1 MEQTKAIETEDLTKK
16 YGDITAV
23 DHLNLSVE
31 KGEIFGYLGPN
42 GAGKSTTIRML
53 VGLTNPSKGKAFVEG
68 FDINKDLVEI
78 KRRIGVVPETSN
90 LYNELTLWDNL
101 LYVSRLYHVARGMR
115 EKRVHELI
123 QFFNLEEFKGRKFGK
138 LSKGLKR
145 RTVLAAALVHNPSL
159 VFLDEPTS
167 GLDVVS
173 ARALRDLIISFKDR
187 GITVFMTTHYI
198 EEADRLCDRIGLLV
212 KGKLISVEAPERLKA
227 RVQETPIL
235 ETVLTPR
242 DAIKGIHYEA
252 LSASDIHVLGEKVNI
267 YTEDVSKTLMAL
279 HRLAEDKKFR
289 IEEVNT
295 IKPSLEDAFVK
306 LTGITL
312 ETMRMDKEGMR

>member
-1 MEQTKAIETEDLTKK
+1 MKQTKAIATENLTKY
-16 YGDITAV
+16 YGDLTAV

-53 VGLTNPSKGKAFVEG
+53 VGLTNPSKGTAFVEG
-68 FDINKDLVEI
+68 FNISKDLVEI

-115 EKRVHELI
+115 EKRVEELV
-123 QFFNLEEFKGRKFGK
+123 QLFNLEEFKRRKFGK

-173 ARALRDLIISFKDR
+173 ARALRDLITGFKDR

-212 KGKLISVEAPERLKA
+212 KGKLIAVEAPESLKS
-227 RVQETPIL
+227 RVQRMPIL
-235 ETVLTPR
+235 ETTLTPPN
-242 DAIKGIHYEA
+242 AINRSHLEA
-252 LSASDIHVLGEKVNI
+252 LSASDIQVSGEKLNI
-267 YTEDVSKTLMAL
+267 YTGDVSKTLMAL
-279 HRLAEDKKFR
+279 HRLAENNKFR
-289 IEEVNT
+289 IEGVNT

-306 LTGITL
+306 LTGVTL
-312 ETMRMDKEGMR
+312 ETMRIDKEGRG

>member
-1 MEQTKAIETEDLTKK
+1 MNQTKAIETENLTKY
-16 YGDITAV
+16 YGDLTAV

-31 KGEIFGYLGPN
+31 KGDIFGYLGPN

-53 VGLTNPSKGKAFVEG
+53 VGLTNPSKGTAFVEG
-68 FDINKDLVEI
+68 FNISKDLIEI

-115 EKRVHELI
+115 EKRVQELV
-123 QFFNLEEFKGRKFGK
+123 QLFNLEEFKGRKFGK

-173 ARALRDLIISFKDR
+173 ARSLRDLITGFKDR

-212 KGKLISVEAPERLKA
+212 KGKLIIVEAPERLKA
-227 RVQETPIL
+227 RVQGMPIL
-235 ETVLTPR
+235 ETILTPA
-242 DAIKGIHYEA
+242 DAINSSHLEA
-252 LSASDIHVLGEKVNI
+252 LSASGIQVSGEKVSI

-279 HRLAEDKKFR
+279 HQLGEKEKFK
-289 IEEVNT
+289 IEGVNT

-306 LTGITL
+306 LTGVNL
-312 ETMRMDKEGMR
+312 ETMRMDKEGRR

>member
-1 MEQTKAIETEDLTKK
+1 MAQIKAIETEDLTKY
-16 YGDITAV
+16 YGELKAV
-23 DHLNLSVE
+23 DHLNLSVK
-31 KGEIFGYLGPN
+31 KGEVFGFLGPN

-53 VGLTNPSKGKAFVEG
+53 VGLTKPTKGTAYVEG
-68 FDINKDLVEI
+68 FDISKDPIEI

-90 LYNELTLWDNL
+90 LYNELTLYDNL
-101 LYVSRLYHVARGMR
+101 LYVSRLYHVAHGMR
-115 EKRVHELI
+115 EERLEELVK
-123 QFFNLEEFKGRKFGK
+123 FFNLEEFKRRKFGK

-173 ARALRDLIISFKDR
+173 ARALRELITSFRDK

-212 KGKLISVEAPERLKA
+212 KGKLITVETPERLKA
-227 RVQETPIL
+227 RVQGMPIL
-235 ETVLTPR
+235 ETMLTPR
-242 DAIKGIHYEA
+242 DAINSSHLET
-252 LSASDIHVLGEKVNI
+252 LSASDIQVTSKKVNI

-279 HRLAEDKKFR
+279 HHLAKNEKFR
-289 IEEVNT
+289 IEGVNT

-306 LTGITL
+306 LTGVTL
-312 ETMRMDKEGMR
+312 ETMSMDKEGRG